1 MTGSASGTGKTPV
14 PLQSTFTKEIQVAG
28 WGSCNVLLWHP
39 LRLLGELSVNLVSPP
54 PPLPN
59 TGAELVFCFPRP
71 EYVSM
76 SAGEAQNP
84 RAVMPRAFNA
94 VFYRLTAFFV
104 LGSLAV
110 GILVPYNDAE
120 MSAAFQANAP
130 GAAAS
135 PYVVAMNRLQ
145 IRVLPDM
152 YVPPPPPALEFNNT
166 HRIPPSP
173 C

>member
-39 LRLLGELSVNLVSPP
+39 LRLLGEFSVNLVPPP

-59 TGAELVFCFPRP
+59 TGAELVFFSRP

-152 YVPPPPPALEFNNT
+152 YVPPPPRPWNST
-166 HRIPPSP
+166 TRTGSPPSL